1 LGKSPYEL
9 FVPGINISIDRLVY
23 RRKRKASKPGPSP
36 YEYQVHPLLFDELER
51 EQLEKLEELSK

>member
-1 LGKSPYEL
+1 
-9 FVPGINISIDRLVY
+9 VY
-23 RRKRKASKPGPSP
+23 RRKRKAGKPGPNP